1 MDWGDILKT
10 LLAGGF
16 LTSFLKMVK
25 DAMNAQDVRRQTD
38 KILLRDSLKKN
49 ITEENK
55 KGFTTLHKHE
65 EITEAYNIY
74 RNLGG
79 NGTVEYL
86 YNKYNTLEI
95 KGD

>member
-25 DAMNAQDVRRQTD
+25 ETMNAQDVRRQTD
-38 KILLRDSLKKN
+38 KILLREVLKRN

-55 KGFTTLHKHE
+55 KGFTTLHKHQ
-65 EITEAYNIY
+65 EITESYGLY
-74 RNLGG
+74 RDLGG
-79 NGTVEYL
+79 NGTIESL